1 MNTINDIPVISVSDE
16 STDNVAGIYSL
27 ETYGMITGR
36 FENSNCFRSGCI
48 IGTDGKRVEEM
59 RVGRRKF
66 YESAGIK
73 YVETQVTP
81 VYDFIRETA
90 KQKNEEEKND
100 GNG

>member
-1 MNTINDIPVISVSDE
+1 MNTINNIPVISVSDE

-27 ETYGMITGR
+27 ETYDMITGR
-36 FENSNCFRSGCI
+36 FEDSNCFRSGCI

-59 RVGRRKF
+59 RAGRRKF

-81 VYDFIRETA
+81 VYDFI
-90 KQKNEEEKND
+90 EEVKND